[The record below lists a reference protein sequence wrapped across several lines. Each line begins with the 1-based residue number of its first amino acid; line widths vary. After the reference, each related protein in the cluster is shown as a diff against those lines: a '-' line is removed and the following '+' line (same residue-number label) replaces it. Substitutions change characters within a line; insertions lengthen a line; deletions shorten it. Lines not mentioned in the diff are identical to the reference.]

1 MLAWPALSRLTTMFL
16 VSTVGGA
23 ASWTATVAGWLAEL
37 PLLSVTVRVTMLV
50 LKSEHAKREGL
61 MTGLVMS
68 QFSVEPL
75 STSPAT
81 MLAWPALS
89 RLTTMFL
96 DIGRAACRER
106 AEISVVAVSLKKK
119 ILGTVR
125 VTMFVAS
132 CEQNENEGAS
142 NRWWVAQL
150 LGGSVI

>member
-96 DIGRAACRER
+96 
-106 AEISVVAVSLKKK
+106 VS
-119 ILGTVR
+119 TVGGA
-125 VTMFVAS
+125 AS
-132 CEQNENEGAS
+132 CTATVAG
-142 NRWWVAQL
+142 WVAGVPLPSGSAQVTTRVPTLAHSHPALRTTQL
-150 LGGSVI
+150 RPPHFLIAT